1 MSNNF
6 IIDGSIVISNTDTP
20 TRAGQRIAS
29 LNDLE
34 TVPNPFVGMLIFVEE
49 LDSFIYVKS
58 LKSKKIGE
66 FDVNNVEV
74 DNYQLLIDYNKSN
87 LNWNEVL

>member
-1 MSNNF
+1 M
-6 IIDGSIVISNTDTP
+6 I
-20 TRAGQRIAS
+20 
-29 LNDLE
+29 
-34 TVPNPFVGMLIFVEE
+34 IFVEE